1 MHASAT
7 QRAVRRTIMAM
18 GSGMAF
24 VDGEFVPTDEASV
37 SIMDF
42 GFERS
47 DVVYD
52 TTSTWKGL
60 FFRLEDHVARFL
72 RSCEG
77 IRLRCPHSRDE
88 IKRILAEVT
97 QRGGLQDAYV
107 RCALTGGYYTS
118 DRVLDFRETRPIFLA
133 YAVPYVWICDP
144 EQQTTTGL
152 HAHIA
157 QTRRI
162 PDEAVNQS
170 FKNHHWGDLTQ
181 AQLEARDAGAHI
193 AVLLGTTG
201 NLTESIGS
209 NVFWWKGGRL
219 FTPATNCL
227 PGITRM
233 TVFDLAKEM
242 GVDVETGDYPGDALR
257 EADEAF
263 LSSTAGGIMPVTS
276 VDGRPL
282 RDGNLGQQ
290 TLALRDLYWSKR
302 EAGWLGTP
310 ITDLIGD
317 E

>member
-1 MHASAT
+1 
-7 QRAVRRTIMAM
+7 MAM

-24 VDGEFVPTDEASV
+24 VDGAFVSSGEAAV

-60 FFRLEDHVARFL
+60 FFRLDDHVTRFL
-72 RSCEG
+72 NSCEG
-77 IRLRCPHSRDE
+77 IRLRCPHSPDE
-88 IKRILAEVT
+88 LKRILAEVT
-97 QRGGLQDAYV
+97 QRAGLQDAYV
-107 RCALTGGYYTS
+107 RCALTAGYYVS
-118 DRVLDFRETRPIFLA
+118 DDVLDFRATKPTFLA
-133 YAVPYVWICDP
+133 YAVPYVWISDA

-152 HAHIA
+152 HAHIGR
-157 QTRRI
+157 TRRI
-162 PDEAVNQS
+162 PDEAVDQS
-170 FKNHHWGDLTQ
+170 FKNHHWGDLTM
-181 AQLEARDAGAHI
+181 AQLEARDAGADI
-193 AVLLGTTG
+193 AVLLGVTG

-227 PGITRM
+227 RGITRM
-233 TVFDLAKEM
+233 TVFDLAKEL

-257 EADEAF
+257 DADEAF
-263 LSSTAGGIMPVTS
+263 LSSTAGGIMPVS
-276 VDGRPL
+276 RVDGQPLGDGRPG
-282 RDGNLGQQ
+282 RQ

-310 ITDLIGD
+310 IAELIGG

>member
-1 MHASAT
+1 
-7 QRAVRRTIMAM
+7 MAL

-24 VDGEFVPTDEASV
+24 VNGEFVSTDEAVV
-37 SIMDF
+37 SIADF

-77 IRLRCPHSRDE
+77 IRLRCPHSPAE
-88 IKRILAEVT
+88 IVHILAQVT
-97 QRGGLQDAYV
+97 HRAELEDAYV
-107 RCALTGGYYTS
+107 RFALTAGYYAS
-118 DRVLDFRETRPIFLA
+118 DNILDFRDTNPTFLA
-133 YAVPYVWICDP
+133 YAVPYVWISDP

-152 HAHIA
+152 HAQIA
-157 QTRRI
+157 NTRRI
-162 PDEAVNQS
+162 PDEAVNQTY
-170 FKNHHWGDLTQ
+170 KNHHWGDLTM
-181 AQLEARDAGAHI
+181 AQLEARDAGAQI

-209 NVFWWKGGRL
+209 NLFWWKGGRL

-233 TVFDLAKEM
+233 TVFDLAKES
-242 GVDVETGDYPGDALR
+242 GVDVEIGDYPGDALR

-263 LSSTAGGIMPVTS
+263 LSSTAGGIMPVTR
-276 VDGRPL
+276 VDGSPL
-282 RDGNLGQQ
+282 GDSKPGPQ
-290 TLALRDLYWSKR
+290 TLALRERYWSKR
-302 EAGWLGTP
+302 ESGWLGTP
-310 ITDLIGD
+310 ITDLIGS
-317 E
+317 